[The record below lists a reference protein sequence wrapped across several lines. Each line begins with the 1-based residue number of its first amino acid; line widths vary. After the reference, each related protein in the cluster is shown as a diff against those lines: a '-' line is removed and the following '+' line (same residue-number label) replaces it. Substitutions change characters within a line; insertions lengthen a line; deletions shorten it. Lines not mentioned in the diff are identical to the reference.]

1 MVSLESKLEPK
12 LESRLKCL
20 GKEVRLGLDG
30 EELLNGED
38 VGVGIGNV
46 EGARG
51 MGLAKW
57 WLL

>member
-20 GKEVRLGLDG
+20 GKEVRLGLDE

-38 VGVGIGNV
+38 VGC
-46 EGARG
+46 R
-51 MGLAKW
+51 M
-57 WLL
+57 